1 LVNCYYSNQ
10 CARRACPRLRHPL
23 GVAYGSR
30 MIKGIKFVNIPVA
43 DQERALA
50 FYTEKLGLT
59 VATNQPMGPGQR
71 WIELKI
77 PGAETRVSL
86 FTPPG
91 HEARVGTF
99 VPLSLWADDVEGTY
113 ETLRARGVEF
123 IAPPKK
129 EQWGTSVIFKDS
141 EGNQLH
147 LGSR

>member
-1 LVNCYYSNQ
+1 
-10 CARRACPRLRHPL
+10 
-23 GVAYGSR
+23 

-43 DQERALA
+43 DQARALA
-50 FYTEKLGLT
+50 FYTEMLGFT
-59 VATNQPMGPGQR
+59 VATNQPMGPHGAR

-77 PGAETRVSL
+77 PGADTRVSL

-91 HEARVGTF
+91 HEDRVGTF

-113 ETLRARGVEF
+113 GTLRARGVEF
-123 IAPPKK
+123 LSPPKK
-129 EQWGTSVIFKDS
+129 EPWGTSVIFKDS

>member
-1 LVNCYYSNQ
+1 
-10 CARRACPRLRHPL
+10 
-23 GVAYGSR
+23 
-30 MIKGIKFVNIPVA
+30 MIKGIKFVNIPVK
-43 DQERALA
+43 DQDRALR
-50 FYTEKLGLT
+50 FYTETLGLT
-59 VATNQPMGPGQR
+59 VATNQPMGPGGQR

-91 HEARVGTF
+91 QENRVGTF
-99 VPLSLWADDVEGTY
+99 VPLSLWADDVEATY

-123 IAPPKK
+123 VAPPKK
-129 EQWGTSVIFKDS
+129 EGWGTSAVFRDS